1 MVETAERRSCSTNW
15 RLVCETNL
23 KLGEHAV
30 MVQPVLTQVV
40 LAINE
45 GVNLR
50 ELRLPFLRLYLLMP
64 VICSRESVGREC
76 RDRASD
82 PCKLDISAHFTYS

>member
-1 MVETAERRSCSTNW
+1 MVETAGMRSCSTNW

-50 ELRLPFLRLYLLMP
+50 ELRLPFFTPIPFDASHLFP
-64 VICSRESVGREC
+64 RER
-76 RDRASD
+76 RARVQRSCIR
-82 PCKLDISAHFTYS
+82 PL